1 MVMKKETPI
10 KQTYERP
17 WTEKVVVEVE
27 GTFASSVTEYEN
39 AGSAGSGEHVDNP
52 FNEFGSS
59 SSESGG
65 VAADSFDSWST
76 YN

>member
-1 MVMKKETPI
+1 MKKTYS
-10 KQTYERP
+10 TRLAYERP

-39 AGSAGSGEHVDNP
+39 AGSAGSGDHVDNP
-52 FNEFGSS
+52 FTEFGASAPETS
-59 SSESGG
+59 GVGTDTFGSWES
-65 VAADSFDSWST
+65 